1 MLVQI
6 YEGCKAM
13 NTAQRIA
20 SRQKRKYAADPASIY
35 KLMNKLQ
42 PFTPAE
48 LVALELPIRVSFEA
62 LRTGHGTERDWSDLA
77 AAINVTII
85 RSRAIDPLCEQTA
98 NAASDALVRMW
109 HRAQS
114 TGRWGFD
121 GPGISDVELGIDLHE
136 QLCRLST
143 PAQMLDA
150 MRQVLAIRESNQPQE
165 RRAA

>member
-1 MLVQI
+1 M
-6 YEGCKAM
+6 KSKHRA
-13 NTAQRIA
+13 A
-20 SRQKRKYAADPASIY
+20 SHAKRRWQSDPGAIY

-48 LVALELPIRVSFEA
+48 LLQLELPIRVSFEA
-62 LRTGHGTERDWSDLA
+62 LRTGSGTERDWSDLA

-121 GPGISDVELGIDLHE
+121 GPGISEVELGIDLHE

-150 MRQVLAIRESNQPQE
+150 MRQVLAIRASNQPQE

>member
-1 MLVQI
+1 
-6 YEGCKAM
+6 M

-20 SRQKRKYAADPASIY
+20 SRQKRKYVADPASIF
-35 KLMNKLQ
+35 KVMNKLQ

-48 LVALELPIRVSFEA
+48 LLQLELPIRVSFEA
-62 LRTGHGTERDWSDLA
+62 LRTGQGTERDWSDIV
-77 AAINVTII
+77 AAINTTII
-85 RSRAIDPLCEQTA
+85 RSRDIDPQCEQVA
-98 NAASDALVRMW
+98 GAASEALVRMW

-121 GPGISDVELGIDLHE
+121 GPGISKVAMGIDLHE

-150 MRQVLAIRESNQPQE
+150 MRQVLAIRASNQPQE
-165 RRAA
+165 RVAA